1 MRVKANRLTPS
12 SMLCH
17 CHSEYAAFGLS
28 AHMPLRLFESCQPS
42 NTEEIMNELET
53 TWGGIVIAVG
63 NQKGGVGKSTTA
75 VHVACGLANRGHRT
89 LLWDLDPSA
98 GATKHLG
105 LTPDAYPGT
114 LELLLGDIN
123 VDDACISHTNHDIE
137 IPGRLS
143 IIPSKRRLETIDSN
157 LGSRCRFFN
166 PLDVLAEPIAELRQ
180 SFDIIVLDTPP
191 STVLSPS
198 LATYASADWF
208 LLAAMPDP
216 LAITGLADAARDI
229 EAVRDSTNRKL
240 KLLGVV
246 LNAVDNRTR
255 LCRELTAYV
264 DECFASPTGK
274 TLRLTPTISRS
285 TVVPTAQ
292 KLGRSVIDAFP
303 RHPVAEQFMALA
315 AAIEDRLI
323 LAQRDLSDEPIY
335 TPLAGGI
342 R

>member
-1 MRVKANRLTPS
+1 
-12 SMLCH
+12 
-17 CHSEYAAFGLS
+17 
-28 AHMPLRLFESCQPS
+28 
-42 NTEEIMNELET
+42 MNGLET

-63 NQKGGVGKSTTA
+63 NQKGGVGKTTTA

-114 LELLLGDIN
+114 LELLLGDID
-123 VDDACISHTNHDIE
+123 VDEACIAPANHDIDLPE
-137 IPGRLS
+137 YLS
-143 IIPSKRRLETIDSN
+143 IIPSKRRLESIDST

-166 PLDVLAEPIAELRQ
+166 PLDVLDVPIARLRQ

-216 LAITGLADAARDI
+216 LAITGLADAVRDI
-229 EAVRDSTNRKL
+229 EAVRETANRKL
-240 KLLGVV
+240 QLLGVV

-264 DECFASPTGK
+264 DECFASPTGD

-303 RHPVAEQFMALA
+303 RHPVAEQFVALA

-323 LAQRDLSDEPIY
+323 LAQRTLGDELVP
-335 TPLAGGI
+335 TSHAGGL

>member
-1 MRVKANRLTPS
+1 MSLW
-12 SMLCH
+12 LI
-17 CHSEYAAFGLS
+17 
-28 AHMPLRLFESCQPS
+28 ESCQPR
-42 NTEEIMNELET
+42 NTEVTMNGLET

-63 NQKGGVGKSTTA
+63 NQKGGVGKTTTA

-114 LELLLGDIN
+114 LELLLGDID
-123 VDDACISHTNHDIE
+123 VDEACIAPANHDIDLPE
-137 IPGRLS
+137 YLS
-143 IIPSKRRLETIDSN
+143 IIPSKRRLESIDST

-166 PLDVLAEPIAELRQ
+166 PLDVLAEPIARLRQ

-216 LAITGLADAARDI
+216 LAITGLADAVRDI
-229 EAVRDSTNRKL
+229 EAVRESANRKL
-240 KLLGVV
+240 QLLGVV

-264 DECFASPTGK
+264 DECFASPTGD

-303 RHPVAEQFMALA
+303 RHPVAEQFVALA
-315 AAIEDRLI
+315 EAIEDRLI
-323 LAQRDLSDEPIY
+323 LAQRTLGDELVP
-335 TPLAGGI
+335 TSHAGGL

>member
-1 MRVKANRLTPS
+1 
-12 SMLCH
+12 
-17 CHSEYAAFGLS
+17 
-28 AHMPLRLFESCQPS
+28 
-42 NTEEIMNELET
+42 MNGLET

-63 NQKGGVGKSTTA
+63 NQKGGVGKTTTA

-105 LTPDAYPGT
+105 LSPDAYPGT
-114 LELLLGDIN
+114 LELLLGDIST
-123 VDDACISHTNHDIE
+123 DEACCGSANLDTTLPEN
-137 IPGRLS
+137 LS
-143 IIPSKRRLETIDSN
+143 IIPSKRRLETIDSA

-166 PLDVLAEPIAELRQ
+166 PLDVLAEPTARLRQ
-180 SFDIIVLDTPP
+180 SYDVIVLDTPP

-198 LATYASADWF
+198 LSAYASADWF

-216 LAITGLADAARDI
+216 LAVTGLADAARDI
-229 EAVRDSTNRKL
+229 EAVRGSANRNL
-240 KLLGVV
+240 QLLGVV

-264 DECFASPTGK
+264 DACFLSPMGDM
-274 TLRLTPTISRS
+274 LRLTPTISRS

-292 KLGRSVIDAFP
+292 KLGRSVLDSFP
-303 RHPVAEQFMALA
+303 RHPVAEQFALLA
-315 AAIEDRLI
+315 ESIEDRLI
-323 LAQRDLSDEPIY
+323 LAQRGLGDGL
-335 TPLAGGI
+335 LASSPEGSS

>member
-1 MRVKANRLTPS
+1 MSLW
-12 SMLCH
+12 LI
-17 CHSEYAAFGLS
+17 
-28 AHMPLRLFESCQPS
+28 ESCQPR
-42 NTEEIMNELET
+42 NTEEIMNGLET

-63 NQKGGVGKSTTA
+63 NQKGGVGKTTTA

-114 LELLLGDIN
+114 LELLLGDID
-123 VDDACISHTNHDIE
+123 VDEACIAPANHDIDLPE
-137 IPGRLS
+137 YLS
-143 IIPSKRRLETIDSN
+143 IIPSKRRLESIDST

-166 PLDVLAEPIAELRQ
+166 PLDVLAEPIARLRQ
-180 SFDIIVLDTPP
+180 SIDIIVLDTPP

-216 LAITGLADAARDI
+216 LAITGLADAVRDI
-229 EAVRDSTNRKL
+229 EAVRETANRKL
-240 KLLGVV
+240 QLLGVV

-264 DECFASPTGK
+264 DECFASPTGD

-303 RHPVAEQFMALA
+303 RHPVAEQFVALA

-323 LAQRDLSDEPIY
+323 LAQRTLGDELVP
-335 TPLAGGI
+335 TSHAGGLQ
-342 R
+342 

>member
-1 MRVKANRLTPS
+1 MALWLIET
-12 SMLCH
+12 
-17 CHSEYAAFGLS
+17 
-28 AHMPLRLFESCQPS
+28 CQPR
-42 NTEEIMNELET
+42 NTEETMNGLET
-53 TWGGIVIAVG
+53 SWGGIVIAVG
-63 NQKGGVGKSTTA
+63 NQKGGVGKTTTA

-123 VDDACISHTNHDIE
+123 VDDACISHTNHDIDM
-137 IPGRLS
+137 PDRLS
-143 IIPSKRRLETIDSN
+143 IIPSKRRLESIDST

-166 PLDVLAEPIAELRQ
+166 PLDVLAEPIARLRQ

-198 LATYASADWF
+198 VATYASADWF

-229 EAVRDSTNRKL
+229 EAVRDSANRKL
-240 KLLGVV
+240 QLLGVV

-264 DECFASPTGK
+264 DECFASPTGD
-274 TLRLTPTISRS
+274 TLRLSPTISRS

-303 RHPVAEQFMALA
+303 RHPVAEQFIALA

-323 LAQRDLSDEPIY
+323 LAQLALGDEQVS

>member
-1 MRVKANRLTPS
+1 
-12 SMLCH
+12 
-17 CHSEYAAFGLS
+17 
-28 AHMPLRLFESCQPS
+28 MPLWLIESCQPS
-42 NTEEIMNELET
+42 NREEIMNELET
-53 TWGGIVIAVG
+53 TWGGTVIAVG
-63 NQKGGVGKSTTA
+63 NQKGGVGKTTTA
-75 VHVACGLANRGHRT
+75 VHVACGLANRGHRS

-123 VDDACISHTNHDIE
+123 VDDACISHINHDIDM
-137 IPGRLS
+137 PDRLS
-143 IIPSKRRLETIDSN
+143 IIPSKRRLESIDST

-166 PLDVLAEPIAELRQ
+166 PLDVLAEPITKLRQ
-180 SFDIIVLDTPP
+180 SFDFIVLDTPP

-216 LAITGLADAARDI
+216 LAITGLADTARDI
-229 EAVRDSTNRKL
+229 EAVRDANRKL

-264 DECFASPTGK
+264 DKCFASPTGD

-303 RHPVAEQFMALA
+303 RHPVAEQFIALA

-323 LAQRDLSDEPIY
+323 LAQRALGDEQVS